1 MTNAKIGGFL
11 MAKTLPDGI
20 LCGIVDVR
28 ADRLRTEVRTM
39 PERSVSVYDNKKVKL
54 ILSVSQH
61 HRAKF
66 YAIAKMYGVTMNFL
80 ATLLID
86 EMYYEPLA
94 PKLPQRIEN
103 AEQRVH
109 NFFIKREPAWK
120 NNRIKP

>member
-1 MTNAKIGGFL
+1 
-11 MAKTLPDGI
+11 MAENLPNNGS
-20 LCGIVDVR
+20 CGMVDMRASRLGTGVR
-28 ADRLRTEVRTM
+28 KM

-61 HRAKF
+61 HRSKF

-109 NFFIKREPAWK
+109 SFFIKRQPAWQ
-120 NNRIKP
+120 NNRVKP